1 LIEPRPRAAAGA
13 GVDRRC
19 KKEEAATLISAVMP
33 TYQRA
38 EIAFERG
45 EGAYLFA
52 ADGRRYLDFASGVA
66 VTALGHSHPHLVA
79 ALTEQAKRVWHLS
92 NLYTIPGQQRLA
104 ERLVAAS
111 FADSVFF
118 CNSGAEAIECGLK
131 LTRKYHD
138 ETGAPE
144 RYRVITIE
152 GAFHGRTLATIA
164 AGGQEKHLK
173 GFAPAVDGFDKVAF
187 GNMNELRAAITGE
200 TAAILIEPVQGEGGM
215 RPAPAEYLQAL
226 RKVADEFGLLLYFDE
241 VQCGMGRTGKLFAH
255 EWAGVEP
262 DIVATAKG
270 IGGGFPMGACLA
282 KEKVA
287 KALTAGSHGST
298 FGGGPLAMAVGNAV
312 LDVLLADGFLANVE
326 RMGRVLRQR
335 VEALVKRHPNVL
347 VDVRGAGLM
356 LGLKCAMPNTE
367 MMAKLR
373 DAGLLTVG
381 AGDNV
386 VRLLPPLIID
396 ETHVEEALGILDKV
410 CSAWPAASGTA

>member
-1 LIEPRPRAAAGA
+1 MIP
-13 GVDRRC
+13 
-19 KKEEAATLISAVMP
+19 AVMP

-52 ADGRRYLDFASGVA
+52 TDGRRYLDFACGIA
-66 VTALGHSHPHLVA
+66 VTGLGHAHPQLVA
-79 ALTEQAKRVWHLS
+79 ALTEQAKKVWHLS
-92 NLYTIPGQQRLA
+92 NLYQIPGQQRLA

-131 LTRKYHD
+131 MTRKYHD
-138 ETGAPE
+138 ENGAPE
-144 RYRVITIE
+144 RYRIITVD

-173 GFAPAVDGFDKVAF
+173 GFDPIVDGFDKVAF

-215 RPAPAEYLQAL
+215 RPATVEYLRAL
-226 RKVADEFGLLLYFDE
+226 RQVADEFGLLLFCDE
-241 VQCGMGRTGKLFAH
+241 VQSGMGRTGKLFAH
-255 EWAGVEP
+255 EWAGIEP

-282 KEKVA
+282 KEKAA

-298 FGGGPLAMAVGNAV
+298 FGGGPLAMACGNAV
-312 LDVLLADGFLANVE
+312 LDILLADGFLGNVE
-326 RMGRVLRQR
+326 RMGRLLRAR
-335 VEALVKRHPNVL
+335 LEALVKRHPSVFT
-347 VDVRGAGLM
+347 DVRGVGLM
-356 LGLKCAMPNTE
+356 LGLKCVVPNTE
-367 MMAKLR
+367 MVNRLR
-373 DAGLLTVG
+373 EAGLLTVG
-381 AGDNV
+381 AGDNT
-386 VRLLPPLIID
+386 VRVLPPLIIG
-396 ETHVEEALGILDKV
+396 ESHIEEALTILDKV
-410 CSAWPAASGTA
+410 AAAWPAPARGTA

>member
-1 LIEPRPRAAAGA
+1 MIP
-13 GVDRRC
+13 
-19 KKEEAATLISAVMP
+19 AVMP

-52 ADGRRYLDFASGVA
+52 ADGRCYLDFASGVA

-79 ALTEQAKRVWHLS
+79 ALTEQAKKVWHLS

-104 ERLVAAS
+104 ERLTAAS

-131 LTRKYHD
+131 VTRKYHD

-287 KALTAGSHGST
+287 KTLTPGSHGST

-356 LGLKCAMPNTE
+356 LGLKCAVPNTE

-410 CSAWPAASGTA
+410 CSAWPVASGTA

>member
-1 LIEPRPRAAAGA
+1 VIP
-13 GVDRRC
+13 
-19 KKEEAATLISAVMP
+19 AVMP

-45 EGAYLFA
+45 EGAYLFT
-52 ADGRRYLDFASGVA
+52 ADGRRYLDFASGIA
-66 VTALGHSHPHLVA
+66 VTGLGHSHPHLVA
-79 ALTEQAKRVWHLS
+79 ALTEQAKKVWHLS
-92 NLYTIPGQQRLA
+92 NLYQIPGQQRLA

-131 LTRKYHD
+131 MTRKYHD
-138 ETGAPE
+138 EGGTPQ
-144 RYRVITIE
+144 RYRIITVE

-173 GFAPAVDGFDKVAF
+173 GFDPIVDGFDKVAF

-215 RPAPAEYLQAL
+215 RPASVEYLRAL
-226 RKVADEFGLLLYFDE
+226 RAVADEFGLLLFCDE
-241 VQCGMGRTGKLFAH
+241 VQSGMGRTGKLFAH
-255 EWAGVEP
+255 EWAGIEP

-298 FGGGPLAMAVGNAV
+298 FGGGPLAMACANAV
-312 LDVLLADGFLANVE
+312 LDILLADGFLANVE
-326 RMGRVLRQR
+326 RMGRLLRAR
-335 VEALVKRHPNVL
+335 LEALVKRYPNIL

-356 LGLKCAMPNTE
+356 LGIKCIVPNTE
-367 MMAKLR
+367 MVNKLR

-381 AGDNV
+381 AGDNA
-386 VRLLPPLIID
+386 VRVLPPLIV
-396 ETHVEEALGILDKV
+396 EESHVEEALAILDKV
-410 CSAWPAASGTA
+410 CAAWPVAARGAA